1 MKRLVLS
8 VLVASLFVGC
18 ATVRTTDN
26 YHGVRVENGDEPL
39 ETVEVENS
47 GWELFKCLPLASG
60 NPNFPNKNTCRWFMN
75 TVTLQNNIE
84 MLDQE
89 MKSCGATRFA
99 NLTSRNTEETFLFIL
114 LTRRAYHT
122 SAVLLK
128 DDPAP
133 KAATSEKSTK

>member
-1 MKRLVLS
+1 MKQ
-8 VLVASLFVGC
+8 SLIPALAALLFAGC
-18 ATVRTTDN
+18 ATIRSTDI
-26 YHGVRVENGDEPL
+26 YHGIHVENGATPL
-39 ETVEVENS
+39 ATIEVENS

-60 NPNFPNKNTCRWFMN
+60 NPNFPNKNTCHWFTN

-89 MKSCGATRFA
+89 MKTRGATRFA